1 MRLLLPLK
9 IARHFSSRLPLK
21 IARHFSSRLEMEA
34 YKVKR
39 YVMELHWYNGR
50 NLGSIESCTIHG
62 PLKNG
67 NAIYRS
73 GQT

>member
-9 IARHFSSRLPLK
+9 IARHFSSRL
-21 IARHFSSRLEMEA
+21 EMKA
-34 YKVKR
+34 HKVKR
-39 YVMELHWYNGR
+39 YVMELHWYNDH
-50 NLGSIESCTIHG
+50 NLSSIELRTIHG

-67 NAIYRS
+67 NAIYTS